1 MARKRDAKA
10 QNLRQAPR
18 RAAAT
23 YRHSPVFGPSCRPAP
38 PPRVYTLRSRGHC
51 KTTGRCIPGASGTD
65 AETCENGPTQQI
77 KTNRPPLPLRFGVVW
92 VHPEMGSE
100 QASWTVPDSL
110 RQKGSGKALVLCA
123 ELSARDA
130 IGSYADHRPFEAGQL
145 EVGSMGR
152 KTRRERAQYWTA
164 ILCAAPRSNRTGLAH
179 RAF

>member
-1 MARKRDAKA
+1 
-10 QNLRQAPR
+10 
-18 RAAAT
+18 
-23 YRHSPVFGPSCRPAP
+23 
-38 PPRVYTLRSRGHC
+38 
-51 KTTGRCIPGASGTD
+51 
-65 AETCENGPTQQI
+65 
-77 KTNRPPLPLRFGVVW
+77 
-92 VHPEMGSE
+92 MGSA
-100 QASWTVPDSL
+100 QATWTVPVSL
-110 RQKGSGKALVLCA
+110 RQKGSGKALVLRA